1 MARRRGI
8 VVALG
13 PSPRRVLRPLV
24 KIVSATGAALLAAA
38 LLPAVASQAAQPTT
52 IAQAQ
57 AQLDALDNLAEIASE
72 QYNGAQ
78 ASLTQA
84 LQTASAA
91 TAAAGRAH
99 SEVVA
104 EQAKVGALAAESY
117 ESGGMSQGLAILLNT
132 TDPSQAMTRVSMLQ
146 QLSTSQ
152 SSLLAAAQSAD
163 QLYQQSV
170 ATASQATATAKQL
183 SAELV
188 QKQAQ
193 INAAMAQT
201 QKVLAK
207 LTTAQRA
214 QLLAAQKAKEAA
226 EQAQAQIALAAYNK
240 AQAAQAAAARAT
252 ASRNAAARN
261 AAAHNAAAHNAA
273 ARAASAAAAA
283 ATATARKTLVQTVAL
298 PQSSTGSSAAA
309 RAVAAA
315 MSRLGDR
322 YVFGATGPT
331 RFDCSGL
338 VQWAYRQAGISTT
351 HYTGTLYNDYRH
363 IPESQLRPG
372 DLVFFYRD
380 HHHVGIYIGNGL
392 MINAPHTGDVVRIAS
407 IAAHGYYSGA
417 VRVVG

>member
-1 MARRRGI
+1 LFALARRRGT

-13 PSPRRVLRPLV
+13 PSPRRALRPLV
-24 KIVSATGAALLAAA
+24 TIMSAAGAALVAAA

-52 IAQAQ
+52 VAQAE
-57 AQLDALDNLAEIASE
+57 AQLDALNNQAEIASE

-78 ASLTQA
+78 ESLTQA

-99 SEVVA
+99 SDVVT
-104 EQAKVGALAAESY
+104 EQGKVGALAAESY
-117 ESGGMSQGLAILLNT
+117 ESGGLSQGLAIILNT

-152 SSLLAAAQSAD
+152 SSLLAAAQTAD
-163 QLYQQSV
+163 QVYQQSS
-170 ATASQATATAKQL
+170 AAASQATATAAKL
-183 SAELV
+183 SADLA

-193 INAAMAQT
+193 INAALAQSK
-201 QKVLAK
+201 QVLAT
-207 LTTAQRA
+207 LTAAQRA
-214 QLLAAQKAKEAA
+214 QLIAAQKAKDAA
-226 EQAQAQIALAAYNK
+226 DQAKAQIALAAFNK
-240 AQAAQAAAARAT
+240 AQAAQAAAARSA
-252 ASRNAAARN
+252 ASRT
-261 AAAHNAAAHNAA
+261 AA
-273 ARAASAAAAA
+273 ARAATAAAAA
-283 ATATARKTLVQTVAL
+283 AAKKTLIKTVAL
-298 PQSSTGSSAAA
+298 PQSSGGSSVAQ
-309 RAVAAA
+309 RAVTAA
-315 MSRLGDR
+315 MTRLGDR

-363 IPESQLRPG
+363 IPESQLKPG

-407 IAAHGYYSGA
+407 IAGHGYYSGA

>member
-1 MARRRGI
+1 M
-8 VVALG
+8 
-13 PSPRRVLRPLV
+13 
-24 KIVSATGAALLAAA
+24 SATGAALVAAA

-52 IAQAQ
+52 VAEAQ
-57 AQLDALDNLAEIASE
+57 AQLDALNNQAEIASE

-78 ASLTQA
+78 EGLTQA

-99 SEVVA
+99 SEVVT
-104 EQAKVGALAAESY
+104 EQGKVGALAAESY
-117 ESGGMSQGLAILLNT
+117 ESGGLSQGLAIILNT

-152 SSLLAAAQSAD
+152 SSLLAAARSAD
-163 QLYQQSV
+163 QVYQQSV
-170 ATASQATATAKQL
+170 AAASQATATAQKL
-183 SAELV
+183 SADLV

-193 INAAMAQT
+193 INAALAQS
-201 QKVLAK
+201 QQVLAK
-207 LTTAQRA
+207 LTAAQRA
-214 QLLAAQKAKEAA
+214 QLIAAQRAKEAA
-226 EQAQAQIALAAYNK
+226 DQAKAQIALAAYNK
-240 AQAAQAAAARAT
+240 AEAAKATAARAT
-252 ASRNAAARN
+252 ASRA
-261 AAAHNAAAHNAA
+261 AA
-273 ARAASAAAAA
+273 ARAATAAAAA
-283 ATATARKTLVQTVAL
+283 AANKTLIKTVAL
-298 PQSSTGSSAAA
+298 PQSPGGSSVAQ

-315 MSRLGDR
+315 MTRLGDR

-363 IPESQLRPG
+363 IPESQLKPG

>member
-1 MARRRGI
+1 MFALARRRGTL
-8 VVALG
+8 VALG
-13 PSPRRVLRPLV
+13 PSPRRALRPLV
-24 KIVSATGAALLAAA
+24 TIMSAAGAALVAAA

-52 IAQAQ
+52 VAQAE
-57 AQLDALDNLAEIASE
+57 AQLDALNNQAEIASE

-78 ASLTQA
+78 ERLTQA

-99 SEVVA
+99 SDVVT
-104 EQAKVGALAAESY
+104 EQGKVGALAAESY
-117 ESGGMSQGLAILLNT
+117 ESGGLSQGLAIILNT

-152 SSLLAAAQSAD
+152 SSLLAAAQTAD
-163 QLYQQSV
+163 QVYQQSS
-170 ATASQATATAKQL
+170 AAASQATATAAKL
-183 SAELV
+183 SADLA

-193 INAAMAQT
+193 INAALAQSK
-201 QKVLAK
+201 QVLAT
-207 LTTAQRA
+207 LTAAQRA
-214 QLLAAQKAKEAA
+214 QLIAAQKAKDAA
-226 EQAQAQIALAAYNK
+226 DQAKAQIALAAFNK
-240 AQAAQAAAARAT
+240 AQAAQAAAARSA
-252 ASRNAAARN
+252 ASRT
-261 AAAHNAAAHNAA
+261 AA
-273 ARAASAAAAA
+273 ARAATAAAAA
-283 ATATARKTLVQTVAL
+283 AAKKTLIKTVAL
-298 PQSSTGSSAAA
+298 PQSSGGSSVAQ
-309 RAVAAA
+309 RAVTAA
-315 MSRLGDR
+315 MTRLGDR

-363 IPESQLRPG
+363 IPESQLKPG

-407 IAAHGYYSGA
+407 IAGHGYYSGA

>member
-1 MARRRGI
+1 M
-8 VVALG
+8 
-13 PSPRRVLRPLV
+13 
-24 KIVSATGAALLAAA
+24 SATGAAFVAAA

-52 IAQAQ
+52 VAQAQ
-57 AQLDALDNLAEIASE
+57 AQLDALNNQAEIASE

-78 ASLTQA
+78 ESLTQA

-99 SEVVA
+99 SEVVT

-117 ESGGMSQGLAILLNT
+117 ESGGLSQGLAIILNT
-132 TDPSQAMTRVSMLQ
+132 ADPSQAMTRVSMLQ

-152 SSLLAAAQSAD
+152 SSLLAAARSAD
-163 QLYQQSV
+163 QVYQQSS
-170 ATASQATATAKQL
+170 AAASQATATAQKL
-183 SAELV
+183 SADLV

-193 INAAMAQT
+193 INAALAQS
-201 QKVLAK
+201 QQVLAK
-207 LTTAQRA
+207 LTAAQRA
-214 QLLAAQKAKEAA
+214 QLIAAQKAKEAA
-226 EQAQAQIALAAYNK
+226 DQAKAQIALAAFNK
-240 AQAAQAAAARAT
+240 AQAAQAAAARSA
-252 ASRNAAARN
+252 ASRT
-261 AAAHNAAAHNAA
+261 AA
-273 ARAASAAAAA
+273 ARAATAAAAA
-283 ATATARKTLVQTVAL
+283 AANKTLIKTVAL
-298 PQSSTGSSAAA
+298 PQSPGGSSVAQ
-309 RAVAAA
+309 RAVASA
-315 MSRLGDR
+315 MTRLGDR
-322 YVFGATGPT
+322 YVFGATGPS

-338 VQWAYRQAGISTT
+338 VQWAFRQAGISTT

-363 IPESQLRPG
+363 IPESQLKPG

>member
-1 MARRRGI
+1 MFALARRRGTLL
-8 VVALG
+8 ALG
-13 PSPRRVLRPLV
+13 PSPRRALRPLV
-24 KIVSATGAALLAAA
+24 KILSATGAALVAAA
-38 LLPAVASQAAQPTT
+38 LLPAVSQAAQPTT
-52 IAQAQ
+52 VAQAQ
-57 AQLDALDNLAEIASE
+57 AQIDALNNQAEVASE

-78 ASLTQA
+78 DSLTQA

-91 TAAAGRAH
+91 NAAAGRAH
-99 SEVVA
+99 SEVVI
-104 EQAKVGALAAESY
+104 EQSKVGALAAESY
-117 ESGGMSQGLAILLNT
+117 ESGGMSQGLAIILNT

-152 SSLLAAAQSAD
+152 SSLLAAARSAD
-163 QLYQQSV
+163 QVYQQSV
-170 ATASQATATAKQL
+170 ATASQATATAQKL
-183 SAELV
+183 SADLV

-193 INAAMAQT
+193 INAALALSQ
-201 QKVLAK
+201 QVLAK
-207 LTTAQRA
+207 LTAAQRA
-214 QLLAAQKAKEAA
+214 QLIAAQKAKEAA
-226 EQAQAQIALAAYNK
+226 DQAKAQIALAAYNK

-252 ASRNAAARN
+252 ATRT
-261 AAAHNAAAHNAA
+261 AA
-273 ARAASAAAAA
+273 ARAAARAATAAAAA
-283 ATATARKTLVQTVAL
+283 AANKTLITSVAL
-298 PQSSTGSSAAA
+298 PQSPSGSSAAQ

-315 MSRLGDR
+315 MTRLGDR

-363 IPESQLRPG
+363 IPESQLKPG

>member
-1 MARRRGI
+1 MA
-8 VVALG
+8 A
-13 PSPRRVLRPLV
+13 S
-24 KIVSATGAALLAAA
+24 GAALAAA
-38 LLPAVASQAAQPTT
+38 VLLPAVASQAAQSTT
-52 IAQAQ
+52 VADAQ
-57 AQLDALDNLAEIASE
+57 AQLDALNNQAEIASE

-99 SEVVA
+99 SELVT
-104 EQAKVGALAAESY
+104 EQGKVGALAAASY
-117 ESGGMSQGLAILLNT
+117 ESGGLSQGLAIILNT

-170 ATASQATATAKQL
+170 AAASQATATDQKL
-183 SAELV
+183 SADLA

-193 INAAMAQT
+193 INAALAQS
-201 QKVLAK
+201 QQVLAK
-207 LTTAQRA
+207 LTAAQRA
-214 QLLAAQKAKEAA
+214 QLIAAQKAKEAA
-226 EQAQAQIALAAYNK
+226 DQAKAQIELAAFNK
-240 AQAAQAAAARAT
+240 AQAAQAAAAQAA
-252 ASRNAAARN
+252 ASRAAASR
-261 AAAHNAAAHNAA
+261 AAAT
-273 ARAASAAAAA
+273 RAA
-283 ATATARKTLVQTVAL
+283 ATAAANRAANRAPVVQTVAL
-298 PQSSTGSSAAA
+298 PQSPGGSSVAQ
-309 RAVAAA
+309 RAVSAA
-315 MSRLGDR
+315 MTRLGDR
-322 YVFGATGPT
+322 YVFGATGPR

-351 HYTGTLYNDYRH
+351 HYTGTLWNDYRR
-363 IPESQLRPG
+363 IPESQLKPG

-407 IAAHGYYSGA
+407 ISAHGYYSGA

>member
-1 MARRRGI
+1 MA
-8 VVALG
+8 A
-13 PSPRRVLRPLV
+13 S
-24 KIVSATGAALLAAA
+24 GAALVAAA
-38 LLPAVASQAAQPTT
+38 LLPAVTSQAAQSTT
-52 IAQAQ
+52 VADAQ
-57 AQLDALDNLAEIASE
+57 AQLDALNNQAEIASE

-99 SEVVA
+99 SELVT
-104 EQAKVGALAAESY
+104 EQGRVGALAAASY
-117 ESGGMSQGLAILLNT
+117 ESGGLSQGLAIILDT

-152 SSLLAAAQSAD
+152 SSLLAAARSAD

-170 ATASQATATAKQL
+170 AAASQATATAQKL
-183 SAELV
+183 SADLA

-193 INAAMAQT
+193 INAALAQS
-201 QKVLAK
+201 QQVLAK
-207 LTTAQRA
+207 LTAAQRA
-214 QLLAAQKAKEAA
+214 QLIAAQKAKEAA
-226 EQAQAQIALAAYNK
+226 DQAKAQIELAAFNK
-240 AQAAQAAAARAT
+240 AQAAQAAAAQAA
-252 ASRNAAARN
+252 ASRAAASR
-261 AAAHNAAAHNAA
+261 AAAT
-273 ARAASAAAAA
+273 RAA
-283 ATATARKTLVQTVAL
+283 ATAAANRAANRTPVVQTVAL
-298 PQSSTGSSAAA
+298 RQSPGGSSVAQ
-309 RAVAAA
+309 RAVSAA
-315 MSRLGDR
+315 MTRLGDR
-322 YVFGATGPT
+322 YVFGATGPR

-351 HYTGTLYNDYRH
+351 HYTGTLWNDYRH
-363 IPESQLRPG
+363 IPESQLKPG

-407 IAAHGYYSGA
+407 ISAHGYYSGA

>member
-13 PSPRRVLRPLV
+13 PSPRRALRPLA
-24 KIVSATGAALLAAA
+24 KIMAASGAALVAAA
-38 LLPAVASQAAQPTT
+38 LLPAVASQAAQSTT
-52 IAQAQ
+52 VADAQ
-57 AQLDALDNLAEIASE
+57 AQLDALNNQAEIASE

-99 SEVVA
+99 SELVT
-104 EQAKVGALAAESY
+104 EQGKVGALAAASY
-117 ESGGMSQGLAILLNT
+117 ESGGLSQGLAIILDT

-170 ATASQATATAKQL
+170 AAASQATATAQKL
-183 SAELV
+183 SADLA

-193 INAAMAQT
+193 INAALAQS
-201 QKVLAK
+201 QQVLAK
-207 LTTAQRA
+207 LTAAQRA
-214 QLLAAQKAKEAA
+214 QLIAAQKAKEAA
-226 EQAQAQIALAAYNK
+226 DQAKAQIQLAAFNK
-240 AQAAQAAAARAT
+240 AQAAQAAAAQAA
-252 ASRNAAARN
+252 ASRAAASR
-261 AAAHNAAAHNAA
+261 AAAT
-273 ARAASAAAAA
+273 RAA
-283 ATATARKTLVQTVAL
+283 ATAAANRAANRAPVVQTVAL
-298 PQSSTGSSAAA
+298 PQSPGGSSVAQ
-309 RAVAAA
+309 RAVSAA
-315 MSRLGDR
+315 MTRLGDR
-322 YVFGATGPT
+322 YVFGATGPK

-351 HYTGTLYNDYRH
+351 HYTGTLWNDYRH
-363 IPESQLRPG
+363 IPESQLKPG

-380 HHHVGIYIGNGL
+380 HHHVGIYVGNGL

-407 IAAHGYYSGA
+407 ISGHGYYSGA

>member
-8 VVALG
+8 LVALA

-24 KIVSATGAALLAAA
+24 KIVSATGAALIAAA

-57 AQLDALDNLAEIASE
+57 AQLDALNNQAEIASE

-78 ASLTQA
+78 ANLTQA

-99 SEVVA
+99 SDVVT

-117 ESGGMSQGLAILLNT
+117 ESGGLSQGLALMLNT
-132 TDPSQAMTRVSMLQ
+132 DDPSQTMTRVSMLQ

-163 QLYQQSV
+163 QVYQQSV
-170 ATASQATATAKQL
+170 ATASQATATAKKL
-183 SAELV
+183 AADLV
-188 QKQAQ
+188 QRQAQ

-201 QKVLAK
+201 QQVLGK
-207 LTTAQRA
+207 LTAAQRA
-214 QLLAAQKAKEAA
+214 QLLAAQKAKAAA

-240 AQAAQAAAARAT
+240 AQAAQAA
-252 ASRNAAARN
+252 S
-261 AAAHNAAAHNAA
+261 
-273 ARAASAAAAA
+273 ARAASARAATARAATARAANAAAA
-283 ATATARKTLVQTVAL
+283 AAAATARKTLVQTVAL
-298 PQSSTGSSAAA
+298 PTSPNGSSAAQ

-322 YVFGATGPT
+322 YVFGATGPS

-363 IPESQLRPG
+363 IPESQLKPG

>member
-1 MARRRGI
+1 MFALARRRGTL
-8 VVALG
+8 VALG
-13 PSPRRVLRPLV
+13 PSPRRALRPLV
-24 KIVSATGAALLAAA
+24 TIMSAAGAALVAAA

-52 IAQAQ
+52 VAQAE
-57 AQLDALDNLAEIASE
+57 AQLDALNNQAEIASE

-78 ASLTQA
+78 ERLTQA

-99 SEVVA
+99 SDVVT
-104 EQAKVGALAAESY
+104 EQGKVGALAAESY
-117 ESGGMSQGLAILLNT
+117 ESGGLSQGLAIILNT

-152 SSLLAAAQSAD
+152 SSLLAAAQTAD
-163 QLYQQSV
+163 QVYQQSS
-170 ATASQATATAKQL
+170 AAASQATATAAKL
-183 SAELV
+183 SADLA

-193 INAAMAQT
+193 INAALAQSK
-201 QKVLAK
+201 QVLAT
-207 LTTAQRA
+207 LTAAQRA
-214 QLLAAQKAKEAA
+214 QLIAAQKAKDAA
-226 EQAQAQIALAAYNK
+226 DQAKAQIALAAFNK
-240 AQAAQAAAARAT
+240 AQAAQAAAARSA
-252 ASRNAAARN
+252 ASRT
-261 AAAHNAAAHNAA
+261 AA
-273 ARAASAAAAA
+273 ARAATAAAAEA
-283 ATATARKTLVQTVAL
+283 ANKTLIKTVAL
-298 PQSSTGSSAAA
+298 PQSSGGSSVAQ
-309 RAVAAA
+309 RAVTAA
-315 MSRLGDR
+315 MTRLGDR

-363 IPESQLRPG
+363 IPESQLKPG

-407 IAAHGYYSGA
+407 IAGHGYYSGA

>member
-1 MARRRGI
+1 LFALARRRGTL
-8 VVALG
+8 VALG
-13 PSPRRVLRPLV
+13 PSPRRALRPLV
-24 KIVSATGAALLAAA
+24 TIMSAAGAALVAAA
-38 LLPAVASQAAQPTT
+38 LLPAVAGQAAQPTT
-52 IAQAQ
+52 VAQAE
-57 AQLDALDNLAEIASE
+57 AQLDALNNQAEIASE

-78 ASLTQA
+78 ERLTQA

-99 SEVVA
+99 SDVVT
-104 EQAKVGALAAESY
+104 EQGKVGALAAESY
-117 ESGGMSQGLAILLNT
+117 ESGGLSQGLAIILNT

-152 SSLLAAAQSAD
+152 SSLLAAAQTAD
-163 QLYQQSV
+163 QVYQQSS
-170 ATASQATATAKQL
+170 AAASQATATAAKL
-183 SAELV
+183 SADLA

-193 INAAMAQT
+193 INAALAQSK
-201 QKVLAK
+201 QVLAT
-207 LTTAQRA
+207 LTAAQRA
-214 QLLAAQKAKEAA
+214 QLIAAQKAKDAA
-226 EQAQAQIALAAYNK
+226 DQAKAQIALAAFNK
-240 AQAAQAAAARAT
+240 AQAAQAAAARSA
-252 ASRNAAARN
+252 ASRT
-261 AAAHNAAAHNAA
+261 AA
-273 ARAASAAAAA
+273 ARAATAAAAEA
-283 ATATARKTLVQTVAL
+283 ANKTLIKTVAL
-298 PQSSTGSSAAA
+298 PQSSGGSSVAQ
-309 RAVAAA
+309 RAVTAAIT
-315 MSRLGDR
+315 RLGDR

-363 IPESQLRPG
+363 IPESQLKPG

-407 IAAHGYYSGA
+407 IAGHGYYSGA

>member
-1 MARRRGI
+1 M
-8 VVALG
+8 
-13 PSPRRVLRPLV
+13 
-24 KIVSATGAALLAAA
+24 SASAAALVAAA

-52 IAQAQ
+52 VAEAQ
-57 AQLDALDNLAEIASE
+57 AQLDALDNQAEIASE

-78 ASLTQA
+78 DRLTQA

-99 SEVVA
+99 SEVVT
-104 EQAKVGALAAESY
+104 EQGKVGALAAESY
-117 ESGGMSQGLAILLNT
+117 ESGGLSQGLAIILNT

-152 SSLLAAAQSAD
+152 SSLLAAARSAD
-163 QLYQQSV
+163 QVYQQSS
-170 ATASQATATAKQL
+170 AAASQATATAQEL
-183 SAELV
+183 SADLV

-193 INAAMAQT
+193 INAAVT
-201 QKVLAK
+201 QSQQVLAK
-207 LTTAQRA
+207 LTAAQRA
-214 QLLAAQKAKEAA
+214 ELIAAQKAKEAA
-226 EQAQAQIALAAYNK
+226 DQAEAQIALAAFNK
-240 AQAAQAAAARAT
+240 AQAAQAAASRA
-252 ASRNAAARN
+252 AVSRAAT
-261 AAAHNAAAHNAA
+261 
-273 ARAASAAAAA
+273 ARAATAAAAA
-283 ATATARKTLVQTVAL
+283 NRALVKTVAL
-298 PQSSTGSSAAA
+298 PQSWGGSSVAQ

-315 MSRLGDR
+315 MTRLGDR
-322 YVFGATGPT
+322 YVFGATGPS

-338 VQWAYRQAGISTT
+338 VQWAYRQAGIGTT

-363 IPESQLRPG
+363 IPESQLKPG

-407 IAAHGYYSGA
+407 ISAHGYYSGA

>member
-1 MARRRGI
+1 LFALARRRGI
-8 VVALG
+8 LLALG
-13 PSPRRVLRPLV
+13 SSPRRALRPLV
-24 KIVSATGAALLAAA
+24 KIVSATGAALVAAA

-52 IAQAQ
+52 VAQAQ
-57 AQLDALDNLAEIASE
+57 AQIDALDNQAEIASE

-78 ASLTQA
+78 DSLTQA

-91 TAAAGRAH
+91 NAAAGRAH

-104 EQAKVGALAAESY
+104 QQDKVGALAAESY
-117 ESGGMSQGLAILLNT
+117 ESGGLSQGLAIILNT

-163 QLYQQSV
+163 QIYQQSV
-170 ATASQATATAKQL
+170 ATASQATATAQRL
-183 SAELV
+183 SADLV
-188 QKQAQ
+188 QKQAL
-193 INAAMAQT
+193 INAALAQSK
-201 QKVLAK
+201 QVLAK

-214 QLLAAQKAKEAA
+214 QLAAAQKAKEAA
-226 EQAQAQIALAAYNK
+226 DQAQAQIALAAFNK
-240 AQAAQAAAARAT
+240 AEAAQAATARAT
-252 ASRNAAARN
+252 ASRS
-261 AAAHNAAAHNAA
+261 AA
-273 ARAASAAAAA
+273 ARAATAAAAA
-283 ATATARKTLVQTVAL
+283 AANKTLIKTVAL
-298 PQSSTGSSAAA
+298 PQSLGGSGVAQ

-315 MSRLGDR
+315 MTRLGDR
-322 YVFGATGPT
+322 YVFGATGPS

-338 VQWAYRQAGISTT
+338 VQWAYGKAGIGTT
-351 HYTGTLYNDYRH
+351 HYTGTLWNDYRH
-363 IPESQLRPG
+363 IPESQLKPG

-407 IAAHGYYSGA
+407 ISAHGYYSGA